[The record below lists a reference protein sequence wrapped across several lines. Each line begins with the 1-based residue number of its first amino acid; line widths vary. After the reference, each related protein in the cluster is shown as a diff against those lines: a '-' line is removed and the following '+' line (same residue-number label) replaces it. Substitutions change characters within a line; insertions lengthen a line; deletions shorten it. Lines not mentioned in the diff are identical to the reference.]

1 MHQFS
6 PGTPATCTHC
16 DDDIEEDLQH
26 ALINCGYNDGVG
38 QALLSAV
45 HVHLPD
51 ASVAALLRLELT
63 DLSEELQLPMV
74 TFISSILLIIW
85 ERRLSRSRILLY
97 DIRATL
103 EAKCLLL
110 RKTRLESM
118 VTNLVEMMN
127 YL

>member
-1 MHQFS
+1 MNNTFQKNNHSCRDSLKKSDWDPQFS
-6 PGTPATCTHC
+6 SRAR
-16 DDDIEEDLQH
+16 
-26 ALINCGYNDGVG
+26 YN
-38 QALLSAV
+38 
-45 HVHLPD
+45 VHLPD
-51 ASVAALLRLELT
+51 ASAAALLRIELT

-74 TFISSILLIIW
+74 TFIYSILLIIW
-85 ERRLSRSRILLY
+85 EKRLSRSRILLY

-118 VTNLVEMMN
+118 VPNLVEMMN